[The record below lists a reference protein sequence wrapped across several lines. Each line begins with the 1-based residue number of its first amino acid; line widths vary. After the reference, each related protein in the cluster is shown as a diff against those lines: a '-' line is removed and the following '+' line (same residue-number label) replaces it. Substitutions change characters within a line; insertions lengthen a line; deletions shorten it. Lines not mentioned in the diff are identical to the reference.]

1 MQLHL
6 LSRLKETADFYALME
21 KHYRSSSDL
30 CLQYAK
36 QLLEDGDR
44 TKAIQIAEEGIAL
57 FPDHLSRDLRE
68 FLGENYK
75 ETNPEKYKEQLLSL
89 FLHKR

>member
-1 MQLHL
+1 MLLGPHLPERLPDKEQDWSNYYQAKELISMQLHL

-36 QLLEDGDR
+36 QLL
-44 TKAIQIAEEGIAL
+44 
-57 FPDHLSRDLRE
+57 
-68 FLGENYK
+68 
-75 ETNPEKYKEQLLSL
+75 
-89 FLHKR
+89 